1 MFKCITTLLIFLVLF
16 SINISLCQTGSWDPA
31 GAALSYPRTLLK
43 SSEISNVRTSLTT
56 PHIQYLFERV
66 YNSAVSEIPLGN
78 STTSDR
84 MERGHIA
91 KNAAFVVL
99 MEKKDSSGNIVDL
112 PPSERNNLITKTIS
126 ILDSINTN
134 VEAFGLSSG
143 YEQWQ
148 WRTKEMIDFF
158 SAYDLLRG
166 AGVADLLLTI
176 AKSKLQTFAGNLY
189 KEAAVKQVFGFTFFG
204 YVKNNHA
211 LMAAAALGFAAVV
224 LNHATS
230 EDANFQPVN
239 WINASMWNMDN
250 VLWKDVERVSEP
262 AVVAGYSEGPHYF
275 RYAFLNCLPFIRAL
289 GNFLPDNSYS
299 FSYLGNSSTVR
310 NPFFDPNY
318 DLLYD
323 WIVKIKMPDGRY
335 PALDDTFIN
344 ESMPE
349 LAITGKSKYHWPLYI
364 ENISASNSLSGQLRS
379 SSTDMRANYIA
390 ANLPFTQTNEKLFQA
405 LPDAGSLVFRSSW
418 DSSATYM
425 HILAENGNAKSTG
438 GHNHADVTS
447 FIIYAHEQLLAL
459 DPGYVKYNR
468 REEVGN
474 ATNHNMILVDGAG
487 PPIGVPGNP
496 NDADGFIE
504 NTFDTK
510 MLDYGEARTNYL
522 ETDILR
528 KALFVRDKYF
538 IICDF
543 LKSSASHNFTWQLHG
558 YGLEGGTT
566 EGVFVSDFIN
576 HQGRWTKNDAT
587 LLAHV
592 TANGGASSYSTL
604 MNKHEFNYDSTENHT
619 TMLVHKNS
627 VNNTHFLSTLFP
639 YKGSGPSISTLSHP
653 NFSILKTVDGNF
665 IDLAAAKQDT
675 SERTITAST
684 SGLSKDLKTNAILFH
699 FSFDNTNTV
708 RQIFVDSGSVFRF
721 GTDDLFRSNKKIDFT
736 FQKIDSANHSG
747 YSSAAS
753 IVELLLERSP
763 VGFVGDHIV
772 SYSYNFTEKKL
783 TIEFSAASNFSLN
796 TYGPVGVK
804 DEQNQPAKFIL
815 YQNYPNPF
823 NPSTVISYQLSAVS
837 HVTLKVYDLLGR
849 EVTVLVDEI
858 KDAGFYH
865 FPFSIRQL
873 TDHFPLP
880 SGIYFYQLRTGSR
893 VETKKMMLLR

>member
-1 MFKCITTLLIFLVLF
+1 MFKYITTLSILLVIYINSSF
-16 SINISLCQTGSWDPA
+16 SQTGSWNPS
-31 GAALSYPRTLLK
+31 GANLSYPRTLLK
-43 SSEISNVRTSLTT
+43 SSEIPSVRSSLSS
-56 PHIQYLFERV
+56 PHIEYLFERV
-66 YNSAVSEIPLGN
+66 YSSATSTIPVGN
-78 STTSDR
+78 TARGDR

-91 KNAAFVVL
+91 KNASFIVL
-99 MEKKDSSGNIVDL
+99 IEKKVSGGNVVDL
-112 PPSERNNLITKTIS
+112 PSSEKSELIAKTIS
-126 ILDSINTN
+126 ILDSVNTN

-166 AGVADLLLTI
+166 AGVADSLLTA

-189 KEAAVKQVFGFTFFG
+189 KEAAVKQVFGFTFFS

-230 EDANFQPVN
+230 ADANFRPVN
-239 WINASMWNMDN
+239 WINASMWNLDN
-250 VLWKDVERVSEP
+250 VLWYDVERVSEP
-262 AVVAGYSEGPHYF
+262 GVVAGYSEGPHYF

-289 GNFLPDNSYS
+289 GNFLPDNSYT
-299 FSYLGNSSTVR
+299 FSYLGNSSSIR

-323 WIVKIKMPDGRY
+323 WMVKIKMPDGRY
-335 PALDDTFIN
+335 PALDDSFIN
-344 ESMPE
+344 EAIPE
-349 LAITGKSKYHWPLYI
+349 LALTGKSKYNWPLYI
-364 ENISASNSLSGQLRS
+364 ENISASNSLSGQLS
-379 SSTDMRANYIA
+379 SSNTDMRANYIA
-390 ANLPFTQTNEKLFQA
+390 ANIPFAQTTEKPFQA
-405 LPDAGSLVFRSSW
+405 LPAAGSLVFRSSW

-459 DPGYVKYNR
+459 DPGYVKYSR
-468 REEVGN
+468 RDEVGN
-474 ATNHNMILVDGAG
+474 ATNHNMILVNGAG

-510 MLDYGEARTNYL
+510 MLDYGEARTFYL
-522 ETDILR
+522 EANIVR
-528 KALFVRDKYF
+528 KALFIRDKYF
-538 IICDF
+538 VLCDF
-543 LKSSASHNFTWQLHG
+543 INSSAAHNFTWQLHG

-566 EGVFVSDFIN
+566 EGVFVPDFTN
-576 HQGRWTKNDAT
+576 HQGRWTKNGAT

-619 TMLVHKNS
+619 TMLVHRNS
-627 VNNTHFLSTLFP
+627 VSSTHFLSTLFP
-639 YKGSGPSISTLSHP
+639 YKGTGPSITTLSHP

-665 IDLAAAKQDT
+665 IDFAAAKQDT

-684 SGLSKDLKTNAILFH
+684 SGLSKDLKTNAVLFH
-699 FSFDNTNTV
+699 FSIDNTNTV
-708 RQIFVDSGSVFRF
+708 RQIFVDSGSVFSF
-721 GTDDLFRSNKKIDFT
+721 GTDDLFTASKKIDFA
-736 FQKIDSANHSG
+736 FQRIDSANYNG
-747 YSSAAS
+747 YAGSAS
-753 IVELLLERSP
+753 VVEIYLERSP
-763 VGFVGDHIV
+763 VGFVGNNVV

-804 DEQNQPAKFIL
+804 EELNRPKEYVL

-823 NPSTVISYQLSAVS
+823 NGNSNIKFQIAKLS
-837 HVTLKVYDLLGR
+837 HVSLKVYDMLGR
-849 EVTVLVDEI
+849 EIATLVDEEM
-858 KDAGFYH
+858 KPGTYEV
-865 FPFSIRQL
+865 RL
-873 TDHFPLP
+873 TINDLRLT
-880 SGIYFYQLRTGSR
+880 SGVYFYQLRAGNF
-893 VETKKMMLLR
+893 VETRKMVLLR